1 MDHSMTGPLV
11 GAIPNLPAAAGVVPS
26 LPVSLLT
33 TPSLAPAV
41 MLVAAPAVVGRIPG
55 TVMAPSP
62 EG

>member
-26 LPVSLLT
+26 LLVSLLM
-33 TPSLAPAV
+33 TPSLEPAV
-41 MLVAAPAVVGRIPG
+41 ILVAPAVVGRIPG

>member
-1 MDHSMTGPLV
+1 MTDRVV

-26 LPVSLLT
+26 RPVDLLM

-41 MLVAAPAVVGRIPG
+41 LLVAPAVVGRIR
-55 TVMAPSP
+55 VMAPSP

>member
-1 MDHSMTGPLV
+1 MTGRLV

-26 LPVSLLT
+26 LVVGLLM
-33 TPSLAPAV
+33 TPSLEPAV
-41 MLVAAPAVVGRIPG
+41 LLVAPAVVGRIPG

>member
-1 MDHSMTGPLV
+1 MDHSMTGRLV

-26 LPVSLLT
+26 LPVSLLM
-33 TPSLAPAV
+33 TPSLEPVV
-41 MLVAAPAVVGRIPG
+41 MLVASAVVGRIPG

>member
-1 MDHSMTGPLV
+1 MDHSMTDRV
-11 GAIPNLPAAAGVVPS
+11 AGAIPNLPAAAGVVPS

-33 TPSLAPAV
+33 TPSLEPAV
-41 MLVAAPAVVGRIPG
+41 LLVAPAVVGRIPG

>member
-1 MDHSMTGPLV
+1 MDYSMTDRLA

-26 LPVSLLT
+26 LPVNLLM
-33 TPSLAPAV
+33 TPSPELAV
-41 MLVAAPAVVGRIPG
+41 MLVAPAVVGRIPG

>member
-1 MDHSMTGPLV
+1 MTDRVV

-26 LPVSLLT
+26 LRVVLLM
-33 TPSLAPAV
+33 TPSLEPAV
-41 MLVAAPAVVGRIPG
+41 RLVAPAVVGRIPG